1 MSKNTIGKQIKIL
14 KGVLNDAT
22 SNDIN
27 HNLKYKSNK
36 LKVLKEETIQIYLN
50 PEKIQLLID
59 LDLSENKNLSNCM
72 DLFVI
77 LCFTGQRYQSLR
89 DLVDPENRDDKFIRL
104 KQQKTN
110 QRIVIP
116 IPPQIKDYQAF

>member
-1 MSKNTIGKQIKIL
+1 LSKNIIVKQVKIL
-14 KGVLNDAT
+14 KGILNDAT

-59 LDLSENKNLSNCM
+59 LDLSENNNLSNCM
-72 DLFVI
+72 DLFVT